1 VILGRVCGSMCSTIN
16 HQFFDGKKLLLV
28 DRLKKDGTPSGKYI
42 IAVDTV
48 GAGAGE
54 MVLVL
59 DEGNSARQIINDSSA
74 PLRSVIIGIVDKISL
89 LND

>member
-1 VILGRVCGSMCSTIN
+1 MILGRVTGNIHSTIN
-16 HQFFDGKKLLLV
+16 HQFCEGKRLLLV

-59 DEGNSARQIINDSSA
+59 DEGGSARQIIKDDSA
-74 PLRSVIIGIVDKISL
+74 PLRSVIVGIVDQISWQ
-89 LND
+89 DT